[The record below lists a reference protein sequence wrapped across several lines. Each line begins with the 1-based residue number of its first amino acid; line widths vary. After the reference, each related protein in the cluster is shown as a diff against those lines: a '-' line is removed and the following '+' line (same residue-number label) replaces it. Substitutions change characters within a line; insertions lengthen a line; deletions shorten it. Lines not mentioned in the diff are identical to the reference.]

1 VLGEVLQECDE
12 VGAVVLADSREQFCL
27 VLVGDTLG
35 TAEQVVGGA
44 GEVDRVSTPIGGV
57 AAAFDESSILEF
69 VDEADHH
76 VAVDAHG
83 VCEPLLGLPLASR
96 EVHEQPEV
104 TRPHAQ
110 RRQALGELMRAVRA
124 ELGQQEAGSAG
135 QRVTSCPCRDV
146 GHSTMLTPV
155 IVIYD
160 DNKLLAVAGRDD
172 HG

>member
-1 VLGEVLQECDE
+1 MLGEVLQERDE

-44 GEVDRVSTPIGGV
+44 GEVDRVGTPIGGV

-96 EVHEQPEV
+96 EVHEQSEV

-110 RRQALGELMRAVRA
+110 RRQALGELMRAIRA

-135 QRVTSCPCRDV
+135 QRVNPESFTHGTAEQRVRWLRRGLD
-146 GHSTMLTPV
+146 
-155 IVIYD
+155 
-160 DNKLLAVAGRDD
+160 AGDPGD
-172 HG
+172 CDTFKGDL